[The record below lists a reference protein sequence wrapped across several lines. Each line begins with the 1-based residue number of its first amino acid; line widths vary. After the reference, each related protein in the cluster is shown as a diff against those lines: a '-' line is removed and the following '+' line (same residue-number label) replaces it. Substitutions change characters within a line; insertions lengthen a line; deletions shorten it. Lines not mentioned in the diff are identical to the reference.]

1 MSKLAIITV
10 HKGSILNLEKTIKS
24 VLSQIEKPKKFLII
38 TPHIQNLFVKKYK
51 KIKFIKFIVG
61 RDKSIYNAMNIGLNL
76 TKKNSILFLNS
87 GDIFFDKNCTKIAS
101 KYLKKKSKFISIFKV
116 VLRHN
121 KSLFFPK
128 KKYFLS
134 KSYLPHP
141 GFIRPPIINNNSFIK
156 YIENFE
162 TISDGIWMLSNTK
175 IFKQQKIS
183 KNFVIHELGG
193 VSTVPTFKLMNEKF
207 RLSKSHFIKET
218 LKFLLYKAIG
228 QTLYYRL
235 IYFNKFNF
243 NESKKK

>member
-1 MSKLAIITV
+1 M
-10 HKGSILNLEKTIKS
+10 
-24 VLSQIEKPKKFLII
+24 
-38 TPHIQNLFVKKYK
+38 
-51 KIKFIKFIVG
+51 
-61 RDKSIYNAMNIGLNL
+61 
-76 TKKNSILFLNS
+76 
-87 GDIFFDKNCTKIAS
+87 
-101 KYLKKKSKFISIFKV
+101 
-116 VLRHN
+116 RHN
-121 KSLFFPK
+121 KVYFFQ

-141 GFIRPPIINNNSFIK
+141 GFIRPPIINNSFIK

-218 LKFLLYKAIG
+218 
-228 QTLYYRL
+228 
-235 IYFNKFNF
+235 
-243 NESKKK
+243 